1 MSDAFRIVPPMIRAE
16 GKDAPPETIQ
26 AAVNS
31 LAQQTTVAL
40 NELATGGGA
49 PFAAAMLAWFNSL
62 PTTLPA
68 TSGVLWNN
76 GGTLAQS

>member
-26 AAVNS
+26 AAVNA
-31 LAQQTTVAL
+31 LAQQTTIAL
-40 NELATGGGA
+40 NQIANGA
-49 PFAAAMLAWFNSL
+49 GPIFSALMLAWFNSL
-62 PTTLPA
+62 PTTLPE

-76 GGTLAQS
+76 SGTLAMS

>member
-1 MSDAFRIVPPMIRAE
+1 MSDAFRITPPFIRAE

-40 NELATGGGA
+40 NQIGTGSGPIFNA
-49 PFAAAMLAWFNSL
+49 IMLAWFLSL

-76 GGTLAQS
+76 GGTLALS

>member
-1 MSDAFRIVPPMIRAE
+1 MSDSFRIVPPMIRAE

-26 AAVNS
+26 AAVNA

-40 NELATGGGA
+40 NQIANGA
-49 PFAAAMLAWFNSL
+49 GPIFSTLMLVWFNSL

-76 GGTLAQS
+76 GGTLALS

>member
-1 MSDAFRIVPPMIRAE
+1 MSDAFRIVPPLIRAE

-40 NELATGGGA
+40 NLLGTGTGPIFGA
-49 PFAAAMLAWFNSL
+49 IMLAWFQSL
-62 PTTLPA
+62 PTSLPA
-68 TSGVLWNN
+68 QAGVLWNN
-76 GGTLAQS
+76 GGTLALS

>member
-26 AAVNS
+26 AAVNA
-31 LAQQTTVAL
+31 LAQQTTIAL
-40 NELATGGGA
+40 NQIANGA
-49 PFAAAMLAWFNSL
+49 GPIFSALMLAWFNSL

-76 GGTLAQS
+76 GGTLAKS

>member
-1 MSDAFRIVPPMIRAE
+1 MSDAFRIVPPFIRAE

-40 NELATGGGA
+40 NQIGTGSGPIFGA
-49 PFAAAMLAWFNSL
+49 IMLAWFQSL
-62 PTTLPA
+62 PTSLPA
-68 TSGVLWNN
+68 QAGVLWNN
-76 GGTLAQS
+76 GGTLALS

>member
-1 MSDAFRIVPPMIRAE
+1 MSDAFRIIPPFIRAE

-40 NELATGGGA
+40 NQLGTGNGPIFTA
-49 PFAAAMLAWFNSL
+49 IMLAWFNSL

-68 TSGVLWNN
+68 TTGVLWNN
-76 GGTLAQS
+76 GGTLALS

>member
-1 MSDAFRIVPPMIRAE
+1 MSDAFHITPYQVKAE
-16 GKDAPPETIQ
+16 GKDVPPNEIQ
-26 AAVNS
+26 TAINS
-31 LAQQTTVAL
+31 LANQMTTAL
-40 NELATGGGA
+40 NVLGNGA
-49 PFAAAMLAWFNSL
+49 SPQFAAAMLAWFNSL

>member
-1 MSDAFRIVPPMIRAE
+1 MSDAFRIIPPFIRAE

-31 LAQQTTVAL
+31 LSQQTTVAL
-40 NELATGGGA
+40 NLLGNGA
-49 PFAAAMLAWFNSL
+49 GPVFTAIMTAWFLSL
-62 PTTLPA
+62 PTSLPA

-76 GGTLAQS
+76 GGTLALS